1 MVLSQ
6 RLMELADKKVLLIVN
21 PKAGKVRGG
30 AIVGRITK
38 KLTGLGARL
47 EVLHTRKGGDAI
59 DFGKEAVRQGF
70 NIALAAGGDGTINE
84 VTNGLAGSDVTLGI
98 IPLGTVNVLA
108 RELGIPLNPLKACSF
123 IEEGIEERITLGVAD
138 GRYFLLMAGI
148 GIDAYTVHK
157 VSPELKESIGVSAYI
172 IKGIRTLALYRFP
185 KITFILP
192 DGRTIEGY
200 SGIISRVRLYAGVF
214 EIVPE
219 AKIEEDILHLCIF
232 QGNHPIDFLRYILT
246 LPIKR
251 HLDQKDVS
259 YIRIQYCKA
268 TSDDKVY
275 VQADGDLIGV
285 LPMSFSIAQK
295 ALRMVLPKKRA

>member
-1 MVLSQ
+1 MDL
-6 RLMELADKKVLLIVN
+6 EDKKVLLIVN
-21 PKAGKVRGG
+21 PMAGKVRGG
-30 AIVGRITK
+30 GIVGKIIK
-38 KLTGLGARL
+38 KITGLGARL
-47 EVLHTRKGGDAI
+47 EVLHTQQGGDAAE
-59 DFGKEAVRQGF
+59 FGREAVRQGF
-70 NIALAAGGDGTINE
+70 DIAIAAGGDGTINE
-84 VTNGLAGSDVTLGI
+84 VANGLAGSNITLGI

-123 IEEGIEERITLGVAD
+123 IEEGVEERITLGVAN

-148 GIDAYTVHK
+148 GLDAYTIHK
-157 VSPELKESIGVSAYI
+157 VSPKLKESIGVSAYI
-172 IKGIRTLALYRFP
+172 IKGIRALALYRFP
-185 KITFILP
+185 KITFALP
-192 DGRTIEGY
+192 DGRSIEGY
-200 SGIISRVRLYAGVF
+200 SGIVSRTRLYAGIF

-251 HLDQKDVS
+251 HLDQRDVS
-259 YIRIQYCKA
+259 YLRIQHCRA
-268 TSDDKVY
+268 TSEEKVY
-275 VQADGDLIGV
+275 VQADGDLIGI